1 MLNFLNILGWW
12 SMLLHTAGNWNSRM
26 ACHLVGQTGAEV
38 EGQTVAEL
46 VEGKAGAEVDGQNGA
61 EWQVGVGREGHTGA
75 GGTEANSIPH
85 CIGGWKAAMLDWE
98 IRYYFHSTDPGMT
111 ETGYHP
117 THKMWRKGGLRSQDW
132 KDAEVEELF
141 ENDKSWQ
148 KGSKQPEHV
157 TDDEADVTWRR
168 ILLRSLQMVLL
179 WGVMTTVMMLTSF
192 LCILYSLFFINKF

>member
-1 MLNFLNILGWW
+1 MEY
-12 SMLLHTAGNWNSRM
+12 
-26 ACHLVGQTGAEV
+26 VEV
-38 EGQTVAEL
+38 IDAVDEL
-46 VEGKAGAEVDGQNGA
+46 KEPDYSN
-61 EWQVGVGREGHTGA
+61 TTDD
-75 GGTEANSIPH
+75 TE
-85 CIGGWKAAMLDWE
+85 
-98 IRYYFHSTDPGMT
+98 
-111 ETGYHP
+111 
-117 THKMWRKGGLRSQDW
+117 

-192 LCILYSLFFINKF
+192 LCWEAIVTLN